1 MSLEA
6 FLESCKANGV
16 RVDVLREPS
25 ELAEAVRRAASEV
38 TARLTVVDDA
48 LADAAGRGE
57 LSLPAGSRP
66 LREVDL
72 AILRPHNNGVLLVR
86 SAGAAIAE
94 MGAAV
99 LWGDARTQRASA
111 MAEHLMVLIRAE
123 SVLDVVRASS
133 VIRRVMRESGGPVH
147 LVMGP
152 SATRDVEH
160 VRVLGA
166 HGPVTLR
173 FAVSP

>member
-1 MSLEA
+1 MRGALE
-6 FLESCKANGV
+6 
-16 RVDVLREPS
+16 LREVV
-25 ELAEAVRRAASEV
+25 ERAASEV
-38 TARLTVVDDA
+38 GARLIVVDGA
-48 LADAAGRGE
+48 LAEAADRGE
-57 LSLPAGSRP
+57 LFLPMEARP

-72 AILRPHNNGVLLVR
+72 ELLKHHDNGVLLVR

-99 LWGDARTQRASA
+99 LWGDARTQRATA
-111 MAEHLMVLIRAE
+111 MTEHLMVLIRAE
-123 SVLDVVRASS
+123 CVLDVAKASS
-133 VIRRVMRESGGPVH
+133 VIRGVLTESGGPVH
-147 LVMGP
+147 LVIGP